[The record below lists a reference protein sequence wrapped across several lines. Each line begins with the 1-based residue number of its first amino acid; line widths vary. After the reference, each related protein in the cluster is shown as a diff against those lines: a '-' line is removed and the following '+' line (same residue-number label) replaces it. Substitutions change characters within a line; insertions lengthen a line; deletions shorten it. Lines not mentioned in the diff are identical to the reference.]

1 MLGKRFRSDKAG
13 IAVEFAI
20 VAPILLMLIVATV
33 DIGLALSDYMK
44 LTSAIRTSFDYALV
58 KKDDDLAGIE
68 NRVKANAGSATV
80 SAAATCTCDGAAM
93 ASCSVTCAGTMS
105 KFITVTASQQYTPL
119 FDWPFLPL
127 EPGQDYMLIDIVGEF
142 QVE

>member
-1 MLGKRFRSDKAG
+1 MWYKRLRSDEAA

-20 VAPILLMLIVATV
+20 IAPILLLLAVASI

-58 KKDDDLAGIE
+58 KKDNDLAGIE
-68 NRVKANAGSATV
+68 NRVKANASSATV
-80 SAAATCTCDGAAM
+80 SAVASCTCDGSAM
-93 ASCSVTCAGTMS
+93 GSCSATCSGTKS
-105 KFITVTASQQYTPL
+105 KFITVTVSQQYKPL

-127 EPGQDYMLIDIVGEF
+127 ESGHDYMLIDTTGKF